1 MRQVAEAF
9 TCCLLI
15 VMCLGCGRMDGPERV
30 PVSGEVQYAGEPV
43 RDGRIRFVPIA
54 PDVGPVSISFVKDG
68 RFTTAEFGGV
78 PVGRH
83 RVEILAYDTT
93 DLATRDS
100 GFGQPPPPQLLP
112 PKYNKQSELTLE
124 IVSGSEALVHDFILE
139 Q

>member
-1 MRQVAEAF
+1 MRQLADNF
-9 TCCLLI
+9 IGCLLI
-15 VMCLGCGRMDGPERV
+15 VMCLGCGRGDGPKRV

-78 PVGRH
+78 PVGKH

-100 GFGQPPPPQLLP
+100 GFGHAPPRQFLPARYNTQTELVVTVKSQPT
-112 PKYNKQSELTLE
+112 EL
-124 IVSGSEALVHDFILE
+124 IHDFHLN
-139 Q
+139 